1 MSGNKRII
9 RSLDLREISAV
20 VRPAQEPALAAIM
33 KSAIIGSSERL
44 EIAAK
49 SAPEAYR
56 DAILLLRKSVS
67 DEKLAAHFD
76 EAIRAFCDA
85 IASGSGDIADV
96 VKQFE
101 TDVGPAISSLDQ
113 VAKDAAGPVIV
124 AVTNLAEIAKAQRA
138 ATESKAMTDKT
149 VAELNAQ
156 IAELTGKLAKADA
169 DLATEKKRA
178 DDAVAKAAQIE
189 KSAADETIVVKGVEI
204 RKSATDPATFA
215 VMKALA
221 DEAEVAKAE
230 IEADTILKSM
240 PGERAAKGAVLR
252 AVNAITD
259 EVVRKSALDLLKSG
273 AEAFADL
280 LKTKGTNKPGRESND
295 DSPEAAYDA
304 GLKKYAEENKFA
316 NVAKA
321 APAFHATDEGKKL
334 LKAYNDHA
342 HKAAKGIA
350 A

>member
-33 KSAIIGSSERL
+33 KSAIIDASDRL

-49 SAPEAYR
+49 SAPDAYR
-56 DAILLLRKSVS
+56 DAISLLGKTVA
-67 DEKLAAHFD
+67 DEKLAGHFD

-96 VKQFE
+96 VKLFE
-101 TDVGPAISSLDQ
+101 AAVGPVLSSLDQ

-149 VAELNAQ
+149 VAELNTQ
-156 IAELTGKLAKADA
+156 IAELTGKLAKAEA

-178 DDAVAKAAQIE
+178 DDAVAKADKAE
-189 KSAADETIVVKGVEI
+189 KSATDETITLKGVAFK
-204 RKSATDPATFA
+204 KSATDPATFA
-215 VMKALA
+215 VMKAMA
-221 DEAEVAKAE
+221 EEIEVAKAE
-230 IEADTILKSM
+230 GEADAVFKSM
-240 PGERAAKGAVLR
+240 PGDKTMKGAVLR

-259 EVVRKSALDLLKSG
+259 EATRKGALDMLKAG

-280 LKTKGTNKPGRESND
+280 LKTKGTNKPGHESAD

-304 GLKKYAEENKFA
+304 GLKKYADENKFS

-321 APAFHATDEGKKL
+321 APAFHATAEGKKL

-342 HKAAKGIA
+342 HKMAKGVA